1 MSLEP
6 IVRVWTYRNYALFMG
21 GMTPSL
27 VTTWM
32 HRVGTG
38 WLAWE
43 LTHSPTWLG
52 IVAAADLAPMLLLA
66 MFAGAITDRY
76 NPLLQQKIAEALTIT
91 QSLALSILTINGWMT
106 IELLFVLSLLLGCV
120 HPFASTARH
129 ALVPATI
136 PRSELA
142 TGLALDSALFNGSRF
157 VGPALAAFVIPLF
170 GVGGTFIAHVFG
182 AGVFLT
188 ALFFLD
194 LPPPVRRARSA
205 RNILSDVGEG
215 LTYIRKHPGIGPM
228 FLLLAFTGTCM
239 RPVQDMLPGFAGE
252 VFEAGAVGLAW
263 LTSGIGVGA
272 TVSATWIAVYG
283 RTSGLTKLAILGFLC
298 QSLAMF
304 GFVATGEL
312 WVAFIFTI
320 FLGFAINSMSTSTQ
334 ALVQSAVDD
343 TMRGRVM
350 SLYAFIFRGMPAAG
364 ALVIGPLAEVLGLRL
379 VFTAAAAIC
388 LAAWLMIA
396 VSRRESMTVALER
409 EHS

>member
-21 GMTPSL
+21 GMAPSL

-43 LTHSPTWLG
+43 LTQSPTWLG

-66 MFAGAITDRY
+66 MLAGAITDRH
-76 NPLLQQKIAEALTIT
+76 NPLLQQKIAEGLTLV
-91 QSLALSILTINGWMT
+91 QSLALALLTINGLMT

-129 ALVPATI
+129 AIVPATL

-157 VGPALAAFVIPLF
+157 VGPALAAFIIPLF
-170 GVGGTFIAHVFG
+170 GVGGTFVAHVIG
-182 AGVFLT
+182 SGVFLT

-194 LPPPVRRARSA
+194 LPAPVRKPRST
-205 RNILSDVGEG
+205 RNILADVGEG
-215 LTYIRKHPGIGPM
+215 LAYIRNHPGIGPM
-228 FLLLAFTGTCM
+228 FLLLAFTGTCI
-239 RPVQDMLPGFAGE
+239 RPLQDMLPGFAGE
-252 VFEAGAVGLAW
+252 VFHAGAVGLAW
-263 LTSGIGVGA
+263 LTSGIGIGA
-272 TVSATWIAVYG
+272 MASAASIAVYG
-283 RTSGLTKLAILGFLC
+283 RTSGLTTIAIVGFLG
-298 QSLAMF
+298 QSLSML
-304 GFVATGEL
+304 GFVATDHL
-312 WVAFIFTI
+312 WIAFAFAIL
-320 FLGFAINSMSTSTQ
+320 LGFAINSMSTSTQ

-364 ALVIGPLAEVLGLRL
+364 ALFIGLVAEAVGLRL
-379 VFTAAAAIC
+379 AFTGAALVC
-388 LAAWLMIA
+388 LAAWLLIA
-396 VSRRESMTVALER
+396 VSRRTSMTMALER
-409 EHS
+409 DPT